1 MLEQS
6 KSHLSFF
13 SSSIF
18 IAENDKA
25 LKSFGLTELLYF
37 KNIDSFETEFSA
49 KQHLGLIILD
59 LPAQKQDETLAF
71 LRQSETFWLSTIFV
85 CQASSLSTHLAN
97 GIWSEQSKSL
107 AEFSET
113 RKKQLAVNSTLVETA
128 MMKLLSYL
136 WVFKGATL
144 LPAKSPQMQSL
155 YWYPL
160 LQAWGIKAEDSI
172 NWLASMVRRNWLEVD
187 SLVNRVRYCQSCH
200 SGHLN
205 YVDTCP
211 SCQSIDIGLKASLHC
226 FNCGHVAAEHEFK
239 QQIGLGCPNCSKP
252 LRHIGVDY
260 DRPIENQQCNSC
272 FNLFVD
278 SDVVADCMDCGEKN
292 DVNNLIVQSV
302 NSYKLS
308 ANGRNLAKFGEKFN
322 SFMFDQAENINFT
335 QFCWLLQWQN
345 TLALRHKQE
354 HSVVYITMENV
365 EQFIQDKGEKVA
377 FSLFDELEQ
386 RIAKSIRLTD
396 ICCVQ
401 EEHSLLLFLP
411 LTPLAQLPK
420 IYQKLNEIELLQ
432 SDKNIALSIKALP
445 LPDKS
450 MSDDVNMWLFEALE
464 QARSIEF

>member
-85 CQASSLSTHLAN
+85 CQASSMSTHLAN

-128 MMKLLSYL
+128 VMKLLSYL

-160 LQAWGIKAEDSI
+160 LQAWGIKPEDSI
-172 NWLASMVRRNWLEVD
+172 NWLASMV
-187 SLVNRVRYCQSCH
+187 
-200 SGHLN
+200 
-205 YVDTCP
+205 
-211 SCQSIDIGLKASLHC
+211 
-226 FNCGHVAAEHEFK
+226 
-239 QQIGLGCPNCSKP
+239 
-252 LRHIGVDY
+252 
-260 DRPIENQQCNSC
+260 
-272 FNLFVD
+272 
-278 SDVVADCMDCGEKN
+278 
-292 DVNNLIVQSV
+292 
-302 NSYKLS
+302 
-308 ANGRNLAKFGEKFN
+308 
-322 SFMFDQAENINFT
+322 
-335 QFCWLLQWQN
+335 
-345 TLALRHKQE
+345 
-354 HSVVYITMENV
+354 
-365 EQFIQDKGEKVA
+365 
-377 FSLFDELEQ
+377 
-386 RIAKSIRLTD
+386 
-396 ICCVQ
+396 
-401 EEHSLLLFLP
+401 
-411 LTPLAQLPK
+411 
-420 IYQKLNEIELLQ
+420 
-432 SDKNIALSIKALP
+432 
-445 LPDKS
+445 
-450 MSDDVNMWLFEALE
+450 
-464 QARSIEF
+464 